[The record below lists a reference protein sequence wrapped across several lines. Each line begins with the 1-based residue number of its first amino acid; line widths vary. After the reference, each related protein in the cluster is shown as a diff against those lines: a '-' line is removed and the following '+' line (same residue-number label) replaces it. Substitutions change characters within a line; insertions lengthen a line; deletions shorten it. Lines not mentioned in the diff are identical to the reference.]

1 MKAGGWP
8 SILLAYVMGVLAVM
22 SLVLMVPLR
31 GDFLARGGLDAGQY
45 GWLIGLIGIPA
56 AAFATF
62 SGSLIDRYGPRIMMV
77 GGTFLFAVANIG
89 YSAIANPSLFFLF
102 RLIEGLALSAVLAAG
117 PTLIMRT
124 TEGKR
129 QVSAMTFWSTVTP
142 VAISLGMLLSGS
154 YAGTEHWRS
163 PFLIFAVA
171 LVVAGCAGLVLP
183 RLTAQEH
190 ASASASASVSVSV
203 SASVS
208 VSVFGQ
214 IRALFAG
221 YRQTSVVKLAI
232 VLLLVSS
239 TSLGLN
245 VILPTYIA
253 QTHSVSVAA
262 ASGLIA
268 GANLAMIV
276 GAFVVG
282 LLLTTGV
289 APRTMFAAMAVGAIS
304 LAVAILWPTTSM
316 ATLAVAF
323 AGWSFVLGAAQA
335 MIFAVLPR
343 LVDPAAPG
351 MATGVVNQIATLTS
365 FVAPIA
371 FLRAL
376 DAGWQVIAI
385 MIALL
390 WVAGLILFWTLRHM
404 AGGGQTQ

>member
-45 GWLIGLIGIPA
+45 SWLIGLIGIPA
-56 AAFATF
+56 AALATF
-62 SGSLIDRYGPRIMMV
+62 SGSLIDRFGPRIMMV
-77 GGTFLFAVANIG
+77 GGTFLFAFANLA
-89 YSAIANPSLFFLF
+89 YTAITIPSLFFLF
-102 RLIEGLALSAVLAAG
+102 RLVEGVALSVVLAAG

-124 TEGKR
+124 TGGKR

-142 VAISLGMLLSGS
+142 TAISLGMLLSGS
-154 YAGTEHWRS
+154 YAGTENWRS

-171 LVVAGCAGLVLP
+171 LLVAGCAGLLLP
-183 RLTAQEH
+183 RLETHEQGR
-190 ASASASASVSVSV
+190 VSFSD
-203 SASVS
+203 
-208 VSVFGQ
+208 Q
-214 IRALFAG
+214 IRGLFAG

-232 VLLLVSS
+232 VLFLVSS

-245 VILPTYIA
+245 VILPTYIS
-253 QTHSVSVAA
+253 QTHAVSVAA

-276 GAFVVG
+276 GAFLIGV
-282 LLLTTGV
+282 LLTRGV
-289 APRTMFAAMAVGAIS
+289 APRSMLVAMAAGAIS
-304 LAVAILWPTTSM
+304 LAVAILWPSTSM
-316 ATLAVAF
+316 ATLAVVF

-343 LVDPAAPG
+343 LIDPAAPG
-351 MATGVVNQIATLTS
+351 LATGVVNQIATLTS

-376 DAGWQVIAI
+376 DAGWQAIAVMIAI
-385 MIALL
+385 L
-390 WVAGLILFWTLRHM
+390 WVAGLALFWTLRQM
-404 AGGGQTQ
+404 AAGGQAK